1 MMKVPYLL
9 VVGEKEETNK
19 TVNVRDRKGEEKEI
33 PLAEFIKKIEDEI
46 KEKAL

>member
-19 TVNVRDRKGEEKEI
+19 TVNVRDRKGEEKRSRSRN
-33 PLAEFIKKIEDEI
+33 LSRGS
-46 KEKAL
+46 KAR